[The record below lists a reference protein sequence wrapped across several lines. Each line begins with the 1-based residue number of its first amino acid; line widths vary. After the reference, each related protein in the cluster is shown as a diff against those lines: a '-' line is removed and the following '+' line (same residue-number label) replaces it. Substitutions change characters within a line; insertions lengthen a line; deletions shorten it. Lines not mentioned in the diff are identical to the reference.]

1 MFVCRDGLCRSGV
14 FSIISHHH
22 VICYNFYSITSTRYS
37 DATSIPL
44 YHHVICYVHSHKHTS
59 HKYPPMDTLSAKIR
73 NGLMYVVNGSKSN
86 CLLKGL
92 VSGVMGLRFRLG

>member
-1 MFVCRDGLCRSGV
+1 
-14 FSIISHHH
+14 
-22 VICYNFYSITSTRYS
+22 
-37 DATSIPL
+37 
-44 YHHVICYVHSHKHTS
+44 
-59 HKYPPMDTLSAKIR
+59 MDTLNAKIR